1 MTQTIKIKRSTSAAS
16 PTALANGELAYSA
29 TGGNPH
35 KLFIGRPGGGS
46 GDIDAIGGAYYTALI
61 DAATNANTASAIVKR
76 DGSGNFAAGTI
87 TAALSGNATT
97 ASALASARTIS
108 LAGDVT
114 GSVSFDGSAN
124 ASITATIAANSIA
137 LGTDTT
143 GNYVATVAGTANEI
157 EVSGSGSE
165 TSAVTIGLPAATK
178 VTTSMEVG
186 GADGVTIEDGS
197 VEIKN
202 SGTQSKVD
210 FYCESSNAHYVRLQS
225 PAHSAYSGNVT
236 STLPAVTGTLISSG
250 DTGTV
255 TATMLAATS
264 VSAGSYGS
272 ATAVPVITVDADG
285 RITSASTATASSS
298 LTIAA
303 DSGSADTVAGG
314 ETLTFEGDT
323 GISTVVSNNKITIDL
338 DDTAVTP
345 NSYGSATAIPTFTVD
360 QQGRL
365 TAAGSAAISTN
376 LAVQGDSGTADSIA
390 LGSEVLDIAGGTG
403 ITTTGGSGTSTITV
417 ALDNTAVSAGT
428 FGSTTAIPT
437 FTVDAQGRLT
447 AAGSAAITAGFTLAG
462 DSGSSGIANG
472 DTATVTGGTG
482 VTTAVS
488 GDAVTVSIGQAVA
501 TTSNVTFN
509 NVAVDGTLT
518 SDDIT
523 AANMT
528 ASGNVIVTGNLTV
541 NGTTT
546 SVNSNTVN
554 IGDNIIV
561 LNADETGTPSANAG
575 IEIERGTSTNVLV
588 RYKEAA
594 DRWEFTND
602 GSTYFNIPISTEY
615 DKYTSFTVSDGSNS
629 TAITSAATL
638 TFAAAGGGLSVA
650 ESSGTVTYTIGDAT
664 AAAKGVASFDSGD
677 FTVSSGAVSLTAVDG
692 GTY

>member
-1 MTQTIKIKRSTSAAS
+1 MLLLQ
-16 PTALANGELAYSA
+16 
-29 TGGNPH
+29 
-35 KLFIGRPGGGS
+35 
-46 GDIDAIGGAYYTALI
+46 
-61 DAATNANTASAIVKR
+61 
-76 DGSGNFAAGTI
+76 
-87 TAALSGNATT
+87 
-97 ASALASARTIS
+97 
-108 LAGDVT
+108 
-114 GSVSFDGSAN
+114 
-124 ASITATIAANSIA
+124 
-137 LGTDTT
+137 DTT

-165 TSAVTIGLPAATK
+165 TSAVTIGLPSATK
-178 VTTSMEVG
+178 VTTSLEVG

-202 SGTQSKVD
+202 SGTQSKID
-210 FYCESSNAHYVRLQS
+210 FYCESSNAHYTRLQS
-225 PAHSAYSGNVT
+225 AAHSEYSGNIT
-236 STLPAVTGTLISSG
+236 LTLPTNAGNLVGTG
-250 DTGTV
+250 DTGVV
-255 TATMLAATS
+255 TAGMLASTS

-272 ATAVPVITVDADG
+272 STQIPTFTVDADG
-285 RITSASTATASSS
+285 RLTAAGTAAISTS
-298 LTIAA
+298 LVVAA

-323 GISTVVSNNKITIDL
+323 GITTTVSNNKITIDL

-365 TAAGSAAISTN
+365 TAAGTATISTN
-376 LAVQGDSGTADSIA
+376 LAIQADSGTADSIA
-390 LGSEVLDIAGGTG
+390 LGSETLDIAGGTG
-403 ITTTGGSGTSTITV
+403 LTTTAGSGTSTVTV
-417 ALDNTAVSAGT
+417 ALDNTAVSAGSY
-428 FGSTTAIPT
+428 GSTTAIPT

-447 AAGSAAITAGFTLAG
+447 AAGTAAITAGFTLAG
-462 DSGSSGIANG
+462 DSGTSGIANG
-472 DTATVTGGTG
+472 DTATVSGGTG

-488 GDAVTVSIGQAVA
+488 GDEVTISIGQAVA

-546 SVNSNTVN
+546 TVNSNTVN

-561 LNADETGTPSANAG
+561 LNSDETGTPSANAG

-588 RYKEAA
+588 RYKEAS

-615 DKYTSFTVSDGSNS
+615 DKYTSFTVSDGSNT

-638 TFAAAGGGLSVA
+638 TFAASGGGLSVA

-664 AAAKGVASFDSGD
+664 AASKGVASFDSSD
-677 FTVSSGAVSLTAVDG
+677 FTVSSGAVSLALVDG

>member
-124 ASITATIAANSIA
+124 ASITTTIAANSIA

-143 GNYVATVAGTANEI
+143 GSYVADLTAGEGI
-157 EVSGSGSE
+157 DVSGGGGENATITISAEDATETNKGVATFDGTDFTVTSGDVTLNAERVQDIVGAMVSSNTE
-165 TSAVTIGLPAATK
+165 TGLAVAYQD
-178 VTTSMEVG
+178 
-186 GADGVTIEDGS
+186 ADGTLDFALS
-197 VEIKN
+197 A
-202 SGTQSKVD
+202 SG
-210 FYCESSNAHYVRLQS
+210 
-225 PAHSAYSGNVT
+225 
-236 STLPAVTGTLISSG
+236 
-250 DTGTV
+250 
-255 TATMLAATS
+255 
-264 VSAGSYGS
+264 VSAGSYGG
-272 ATAVPVITVDADG
+272 ATAVPVIAVGADG
-285 RITSASTATASSS
+285 RITGISTASVSTS
-298 LTIAA
+298 LVVAA
-303 DSGSADTVAGG
+303 DSGSDDTVAGG

-345 NSYGSATAIPTFTVD
+345 NSYGSATSIPTFTVD

-365 TAAGSAAISTN
+365 TAAGSATISTS
-376 LAVQGDSGTADSIA
+376 LGVQADAGTADSIA
-390 LGSEVLDIAGGTG
+390 LGSETLDIAGGTG
-403 ITTTGGSGTSTITV
+403 LTTTAGSGTNTVTV
-417 ALDNTAVSAGT
+417 ALDNTAVSAGS

-447 AAGSAAITAGFTLAG
+447 AAGTAAVTAGFTLAG
-462 DSGSSGIANG
+462 DSGTSGIANG
-472 DTATVTGGTG
+472 DTATVSGGTG

-488 GDAVTVSIGQAVA
+488 GDEVTVSIGQAVA

-546 SVNSNTVN
+546 TVNSNTVN

-561 LNADETGTPSANAG
+561 LNSDETGTPSANAG

-638 TFAAAGGGLSVA
+638 TFAASGGGLSVA

-664 AAAKGVASFDSGD
+664 SAAKGVASFDSGD

>member
-1 MTQTIKIKRSTSAAS
+1 MVQTIKIKRSTSAAS

-124 ASITATIAANSIA
+124 ASITTTIAANSIA

-250 DTGTV
+250 DTATV
-255 TATMLAATS
+255 TATMLAPTS

-285 RITSASTATASSS
+285 RLTSVSTATASSS

-338 DDTAVTP
+338 DNTAVTP

-365 TAAGSAAISTN
+365 TAAGSAAISTS

-390 LGSEVLDIAGGTG
+390 LASETLDIAGGTG
-403 ITTTGGSGTSTITV
+403 LSTTGGSGTSTITV
-417 ALDNTAVSAGT
+417 ALDNTAVTPGSY
-428 FGSTTAIPT
+428 GSTTAIPT
-437 FTVDAQGRLT
+437 FTVDQQGRLT
-447 AAGSAAITAGFTLAG
+447 AAGTAAVTAGFTLAG
-462 DSGSSGIANG
+462 DSGTSGIANG
-472 DTATVTGGTG
+472 DTATVSGGTG

-488 GDAVTVSIGQAVA
+488 GDEVTVSIGQAVA

-546 SVNSNTVN
+546 TVNSNTVN

-561 LNADETGTPSANAG
+561 LNSDETGTPSANAG
-575 IEIERGTSTNVLV
+575 IEVERGTSTNVLV

-615 DKYTSFTVSDGSNS
+615 DKYTSFTVSDGSNT

-638 TFAAAGGGLSVA
+638 TFAASGGGLSVA

-664 AAAKGVASFDSGD
+664 AASKGVASFDSGD

>member
-124 ASITATIAANSIA
+124 ASITTTIAANSIA

-178 VTTSMEVG
+178 VTTSVEVG

-197 VEIKN
+197 VAIKN

-210 FYCESSNAHYVRLQS
+210 FYCESSNAHYTRLQS
-225 PAHSAYSGNVT
+225 AAHSAYSGNIT
-236 STLPAVTGTLISSG
+236 LTLPTNAGNLVSTG
-250 DTGTV
+250 DTGVV
-255 TATMLAATS
+255 TAGMLASTS

-272 ATAVPVITVDADG
+272 STQVPTFTVDADG
-285 RITSASTATASSS
+285 RLTAAGTAAISTS
-298 LTIAA
+298 LVVAA

-323 GISTVVSNNKITIDL
+323 GITTTVSNNKISIDL

-345 NSYGSATAIPTFTVD
+345 NSYGSATAVPTFTVD

-365 TAAGSAAISTN
+365 TAAGTATISTN
-376 LAVQGDSGTADSIA
+376 LAIQADSGTADSIA
-390 LGSEVLDIAGGTG
+390 LGSETLDIAGGTG
-403 ITTTGGSGTSTITV
+403 LTTTAGSGTSTVTV
-417 ALDNTAVSAGT
+417 ALDNTAVSAGSY
-428 FGSTTAIPT
+428 GGTTAIPT

-462 DSGSSGIANG
+462 DSGTSGIANG
-472 DTATVTGGTG
+472 DTATVSGGTG

-488 GDAVTVSIGQAVA
+488 GDEVTVSIGQAVA

-546 SVNSNTVN
+546 TVNSNTVN

-561 LNADETGTPSANAG
+561 LNSDETGTPSANAG

-638 TFAAAGGGLSVA
+638 TFAASGGGLSVA

-677 FTVSSGAVSLTAVDG
+677 FTVTSGAVSLTAVDG

>member
-61 DAATNANTASAIVKR
+61 DAATNGNTASAIVKR
-76 DGSGNFAAGTI
+76 DGSGDFAAGTI

-285 RITSASTATASSS
+285 RLTSVSTATASSS

-403 ITTTGGSGTSTITV
+403 LTTTGGSGTSTITV

-588 RYKEAA
+588 RYKEST

-602 GSTYFNIPISTEY
+602 GSTYFNIPLSTEY

>member
-143 GNYVATVAGTANEI
+143 GSYVADLTAGEGI
-157 EVSGSGSE
+157 DVSGGGGENATITISAEDATETNKGVATFDGTDFTVTSGDVTLNAERVQDIVGAMVSSNTE
-165 TSAVTIGLPAATK
+165 TGLAVAYQD
-178 VTTSMEVG
+178 
-186 GADGVTIEDGS
+186 ADGTLDFALS
-197 VEIKN
+197 A
-202 SGTQSKVD
+202 SG
-210 FYCESSNAHYVRLQS
+210 
-225 PAHSAYSGNVT
+225 
-236 STLPAVTGTLISSG
+236 
-250 DTGTV
+250 
-255 TATMLAATS
+255 
-264 VSAGSYGS
+264 VSAGSYGG
-272 ATAVPVITVDADG
+272 ATAVPVIAVGADG
-285 RITSASTATASSS
+285 RITGLSTASVSTS
-298 LTIAA
+298 LVVAA
-303 DSGSADTVAGG
+303 DSGSDDTVAGG

-345 NSYGSATAIPTFTVD
+345 NSYGSATSIPTFTVD

-365 TAAGSAAISTN
+365 TAAGSATISTS
-376 LAVQGDSGTADSIA
+376 LGVQADAGTADSIA
-390 LGSEVLDIAGGTG
+390 LGSETLDIAGGTG
-403 ITTTGGSGTSTITV
+403 LTTTAGSGTNTVTV
-417 ALDNTAVSAGT
+417 ALDNTAVSAGS

-462 DSGSSGIANG
+462 DSGTSGIANG
-472 DTATVTGGTG
+472 DTATVSGGTG

-488 GDAVTVSIGQAVA
+488 GDEVTVSIGQAVA

-546 SVNSNTVN
+546 TVNSNTVN

-561 LNADETGTPSANAG
+561 LNSDETGTPSANAG

-588 RYKEAA
+588 RYKEAT

-638 TFAAAGGGLSVA
+638 TFAASGGGLSVA

-664 AAAKGVASFDSGD
+664 SAAKGVASFDSGD

>member
-97 ASALASARTIS
+97 ASALATARTIS

-236 STLPAVTGTLISSG
+236 STLPAVTGTLVSTG
-250 DTGTV
+250 DTATV
-255 TATMLAATS
+255 TAAMLAPTS

-285 RITSASTATASSS
+285 RLTSVSTATASSS

-390 LGSEVLDIAGGTG
+390 LGSETLDIAGGTG
-403 ITTTGGSGTSTITV
+403 LTTTGGSGTSTITV
-417 ALDNTAVSAGT
+417 ALDNTAVSAGS

-546 SVNSNTVN
+546 TVNSNTVN

-561 LNADETGTPSANAG
+561 LNSDETGTPSANAG

-677 FTVSSGAVSLTAVDG
+677 FTVTSGAVSLTAVDG

>member
-1 MTQTIKIKRSTSAAS
+1 MVQTIKIKRSTSAAS

-124 ASITATIAANSIA
+124 ASITTTIAANSIA

-250 DTGTV
+250 DTATV
-255 TATMLAATS
+255 TATMLAPTS

-285 RITSASTATASSS
+285 RLTAVSTATASSS

-365 TAAGSAAISTN
+365 TAAGSAAISTS

-390 LGSEVLDIAGGTG
+390 LASETLDIAGGTG
-403 ITTTGGSGTSTITV
+403 LTTTGGSGTSTITV
-417 ALDNTAVSAGT
+417 ALDNTAVTPGSY
-428 FGSTTAIPT
+428 GSTTAIPT
-437 FTVDAQGRLT
+437 FTVDQQGRLT
-447 AAGSAAITAGFTLAG
+447 AAGTAAITAGFTLAG
-462 DSGSSGIANG
+462 DSGTSGIANG
-472 DTATVTGGTG
+472 DTATVSGGTG

-488 GDAVTVSIGQAVA
+488 GDEVTVSIGQAVA

-546 SVNSNTVN
+546 TVNSNTVN

-561 LNADETGTPSANAG
+561 LNSDETGTPSENAG

-588 RYKEAA
+588 RYKEAT

-615 DKYTSFTVSDGSNS
+615 DKYTSFTVSDGSNT

-638 TFAAAGGGLSVA
+638 TFAASGGGLSVA

-664 AAAKGVASFDSGD
+664 AASKGVASFDSGD

>member
-61 DAATNANTASAIVKR
+61 DAATNANTSSAIVKR

-143 GNYVATVAGTANEI
+143 GSYVADLTAGEGI
-157 EVSGSGSE
+157 DVSGGGGENATITISAEDATETNKGVATFDGTDFTVTSGDVTLNAERVQDIVGAMVSSNTE
-165 TSAVTIGLPAATK
+165 TGLAVAYQD
-178 VTTSMEVG
+178 
-186 GADGVTIEDGS
+186 ADGTLDFALS
-197 VEIKN
+197 A
-202 SGTQSKVD
+202 SG
-210 FYCESSNAHYVRLQS
+210 
-225 PAHSAYSGNVT
+225 
-236 STLPAVTGTLISSG
+236 
-250 DTGTV
+250 
-255 TATMLAATS
+255 
-264 VSAGSYGS
+264 VSAGSYGG
-272 ATAVPVITVDADG
+272 ATAVPVIAVGADG
-285 RITSASTATASSS
+285 RITGISTASVSTS
-298 LTIAA
+298 LVVAA
-303 DSGSADTVAGG
+303 DSGSDDTVAGG

-345 NSYGSATAIPTFTVD
+345 NSYGSATSIPTFTVD

-365 TAAGSAAISTN
+365 TAAGSATISTS
-376 LAVQGDSGTADSIA
+376 LGVQADAGTADSIA
-390 LGSEVLDIAGGTG
+390 LGSETLDIAGGTG
-403 ITTTGGSGTSTITV
+403 LTTTAGSGTNTVTV
-417 ALDNTAVSAGT
+417 ALDNTAVSAGS

-447 AAGSAAITAGFTLAG
+447 AAGTAAVTAGFTLAG
-462 DSGSSGIANG
+462 DSGTSGIANG
-472 DTATVTGGTG
+472 DTATVSGGTG

-488 GDAVTVSIGQAVA
+488 GDEVTVSIGQAVA

-546 SVNSNTVN
+546 TVNSNTVN

-561 LNADETGTPSANAG
+561 LNSDETGTPSANAG

-638 TFAAAGGGLSVA
+638 TFAASGGGLSVA

-664 AAAKGVASFDSGD
+664 SAAKGVASFDSGD

>member
-124 ASITATIAANSIA
+124 ASITTTIAANSIA

-143 GNYVATVAGTANEI
+143 GSYVADLTAGEGI
-157 EVSGSGSE
+157 DVSGGGGENATITISAEDATETNKGVATFDGTDFTVTSGDVTLNAERVQDIVGAMVSSNTE
-165 TSAVTIGLPAATK
+165 TGLAVAYQD
-178 VTTSMEVG
+178 
-186 GADGVTIEDGS
+186 ADGTLDFALS
-197 VEIKN
+197 A
-202 SGTQSKVD
+202 SG
-210 FYCESSNAHYVRLQS
+210 
-225 PAHSAYSGNVT
+225 
-236 STLPAVTGTLISSG
+236 
-250 DTGTV
+250 
-255 TATMLAATS
+255 
-264 VSAGSYGS
+264 VSAGSYGG
-272 ATAVPVITVDADG
+272 ATAVPVIAVGADG
-285 RITSASTATASSS
+285 RITGISTASVSTS
-298 LTIAA
+298 LVVAA

-345 NSYGSATAIPTFTVD
+345 NSYGSATSIPTFTVD

-365 TAAGSAAISTN
+365 TAAGSATISTS
-376 LAVQGDSGTADSIA
+376 LGVQADAGTADSIA
-390 LGSEVLDIAGGTG
+390 LGSETLDIAGGTG
-403 ITTTGGSGTSTITV
+403 LTTTAGSGTNTVTV
-417 ALDNTAVSAGT
+417 ALDNTAVSAGS

-462 DSGSSGIANG
+462 DSGTSGIANG
-472 DTATVTGGTG
+472 DTATVSGGTG

-488 GDAVTVSIGQAVA
+488 GDEVTVSIGQAVA

-509 NVAVDGTLT
+509 NVAVDGPLT

-546 SVNSNTVN
+546 TVNSNTVN

-561 LNADETGTPSANAG
+561 LNSDETGTPSANAG

>member
-1 MTQTIKIKRSTSAAS
+1 MVQTIKIKRSTSAAS

-124 ASITATIAANSIA
+124 ASITTTIAANSIA

-236 STLPAVTGTLISSG
+236 CTLPAVTGTLISSG
-250 DTGTV
+250 DTATV
-255 TATMLAATS
+255 TATMLAPTS

-285 RITSASTATASSS
+285 RLTAVSTATASSS

-365 TAAGSAAISTN
+365 TAAGSAAISTS

-390 LGSEVLDIAGGTG
+390 LASETLDIAGGTG
-403 ITTTGGSGTSTITV
+403 LTTTGGSGTSTITV
-417 ALDNTAVSAGT
+417 ALDNTAVTPGSY
-428 FGSTTAIPT
+428 GSTTAIPT
-437 FTVDAQGRLT
+437 FTVDQQGRLT
-447 AAGSAAITAGFTLAG
+447 AAGTAAVTAGFTLAG
-462 DSGSSGIANG
+462 DSGTSGIANG
-472 DTATVTGGTG
+472 DTATVSGGTG

-488 GDAVTVSIGQAVA
+488 GDEVTVSIGQAVA

-546 SVNSNTVN
+546 TVNSNTVN

-561 LNADETGTPSANAG
+561 LNSDETGTPSANAG

-615 DKYTSFTVSDGSNS
+615 DKYTSFTVSDGSNT

-638 TFAAAGGGLSVA
+638 TFAASGGGLSVA

-664 AAAKGVASFDSGD
+664 AASKGVASFDSGD

>member
-124 ASITATIAANSIA
+124 ASITTTIAANSIA

-285 RITSASTATASSS
+285 RLTSVSTATASSS

-338 DDTAVTP
+338 DNTAVTP

-365 TAAGSAAISTN
+365 TAAGSAAISTS

-390 LGSEVLDIAGGTG
+390 LASETLDIAGGTG
-403 ITTTGGSGTSTITV
+403 LSTTGGSGTSTITV
-417 ALDNTAVSAGT
+417 ALDNTAVTPGSY
-428 FGSTTAIPT
+428 GSTTAIPT
-437 FTVDAQGRLT
+437 FTVDQQGRLT
-447 AAGSAAITAGFTLAG
+447 ASGTAAITAGFTLAG
-462 DSGSSGIANG
+462 DSGTSGIANG

-509 NVAVDGTLT
+509 NVEVDGTLT

-546 SVNSNTVN
+546 TVNSNTVN

-561 LNADETGTPSANAG
+561 LNSDETGTPSANAG

-588 RYKEAA
+588 RYKEAT

-602 GSTYFNIPISTEY
+602 GSTYFNIPLSTEY
-615 DKYTSFTVSDGSNS
+615 DKYTSFTVSDGSNT

-638 TFAAAGGGLSVA
+638 TFAASGGGLSVA

>member
-124 ASITATIAANSIA
+124 ASITTTIAANSIA

-143 GNYVATVAGTANEI
+143 GSYVADLTAGEGI
-157 EVSGSGSE
+157 DVSGGGGENATITISAEDATETNKGVATFDGTDFTVTSGDVTLNAERVQDIVGAMVSSNTE
-165 TSAVTIGLPAATK
+165 TGLAVAYQD
-178 VTTSMEVG
+178 
-186 GADGVTIEDGS
+186 ADGTLDFALS
-197 VEIKN
+197 A
-202 SGTQSKVD
+202 SG
-210 FYCESSNAHYVRLQS
+210 
-225 PAHSAYSGNVT
+225 
-236 STLPAVTGTLISSG
+236 
-250 DTGTV
+250 
-255 TATMLAATS
+255 
-264 VSAGSYGS
+264 VSAGSYGG
-272 ATAVPVITVDADG
+272 ATAVPVIAVGADG
-285 RITSASTATASSS
+285 RITGISTASVSTS
-298 LTIAA
+298 LVVAA
-303 DSGSADTVAGG
+303 DSGSDDTVAGG

-345 NSYGSATAIPTFTVD
+345 NSYGSATSIPTFTVD

-365 TAAGSAAISTN
+365 TAAGSATISTS
-376 LAVQGDSGTADSIA
+376 LGVQADAGTADSIA
-390 LGSEVLDIAGGTG
+390 LGSETLDIAGGTG
-403 ITTTGGSGTSTITV
+403 LTTTAGSGTNTVTV
-417 ALDNTAVSAGT
+417 ALDNTAVSAGS

-462 DSGSSGIANG
+462 DSGTSGIANG
-472 DTATVTGGTG
+472 DTATVSGGTG

-488 GDAVTVSIGQAVA
+488 GDEVTVSIGQAVA

-546 SVNSNTVN
+546 TVNSNTVN

-561 LNADETGTPSANAG
+561 LNSDETGTPSANAG

-638 TFAAAGGGLSVA
+638 TFAASGGGLSVA

>member
-165 TSAVTIGLPAATK
+165 TSAVTIGLPSATK
-178 VTTSMEVG
+178 VTTSLEVG

-403 ITTTGGSGTSTITV
+403 LTTTGGSGTSTITV

>member
-29 TGGNPH
+29 TSGGAH

-46 GDIDAIGGAYYTALI
+46 GDIDAIGGKYYTALV

-76 DGSGNFAAGTI
+76 DGSGNFSAGTI
-87 TAALSGNATT
+87 TAALTGNAST
-97 ASALASARTIS
+97 ASALATARAIALT
-108 LAGDVT
+108 GDVT
-114 GSVSFDGSAN
+114 GTVNFDGSAGV
-124 ASITATIAANSIA
+124 SIATTIAANSIA

-143 GNYVATVAGTANEI
+143 GAYVADLTAGEGI
-157 EVSGSGSE
+157 DVSG
-165 TSAVTIGLPAATK
+165 
-178 VTTSMEVG
+178 G
-186 GADGVTIEDGS
+186 GAENATITISAEDATETNKGVATFDGTDFTVTSGDVTLNAERVQDIVGAMVSSNTETGLGVTYEDS
-197 VEIKN
+197 
-202 SGTQSKVD
+202 D
-210 FYCESSNAHYVRLQS
+210 
-225 PAHSAYSGNVT
+225 
-236 STLPAVTGTLISSG
+236 GTL
-250 DTGTV
+250 DF
-255 TATMLAATS
+255 ALAAS
-264 VSAGSYGS
+264 GVSAGSYGS
-272 ATAVPVITVDADG
+272 SSAVPIITIGADG
-285 RITSASTATASSS
+285 RITAASTSTVSTSI
-298 LTIAA
+298 LIAA
-303 DSGSADTVAGG
+303 DSGSTDTVAGG
-314 ETLTFEGDT
+314 ETITFEGDT

-345 NSYGSATAIPTFTVD
+345 ASYGSATAIPTFTVD

-403 ITTTGGSGTSTITV
+403 LTTTGGSGTSTITV

-546 SVNSNTVN
+546 TVNSNTVN

-561 LNADETGTPSANAG
+561 LNSDETGTPSANAG

-588 RYKEAA
+588 RYKEST

-602 GSTYFNIPISTEY
+602 GSTYFNIPLSTEY

-664 AAAKGVASFDSGD
+664 SGAKGVASFDSGD
-677 FTVSSGAVSLTAVDG
+677 FTVSSGAVSLAAVDG

>member
-1 MTQTIKIKRSTSAAS
+1 MVQTIKIKRSTSTAT

-29 TGGNPH
+29 TSGGQH

-87 TAALSGNATT
+87 TAALSGNAST
-97 ASALASARTIS
+97 ASALASARTIA
-108 LAGDVT
+108 LTGDVT

-124 ASITATIAANSIA
+124 ASISTTIAANSIA

-165 TSAVTIGLPAATK
+165 TASVTIGLPAATK
-178 VTTSMEVG
+178 VTTSLEVG

-202 SGTQSKVD
+202 SGTQSKID
-210 FYCESSNAHYVRLQS
+210 FYCESSNAHYTRLQS
-225 PAHSAYSGNVT
+225 AAHSAYSGNIT
-236 STLPAVTGTLISSG
+236 LTLPTNAGNLVSTG
-250 DTGTV
+250 DTGVV
-255 TATMLAATS
+255 TAGMLASTS
-264 VSAGSYGS
+264 VTAGSYGS
-272 ATAVPVITVDADG
+272 STQVPTFTVDADG
-285 RITSASTATASSS
+285 RLTAAGTAAISTS
-298 LTIAA
+298 LVVAA

-323 GISTVVSNNKITIDL
+323 GITTTVSNNKISIDL
-338 DDTAVTP
+338 DDTSVTAG
-345 NSYGSATAIPTFTVD
+345 SYGSATAVPTFTVDGQGRLTAAGTATISQSLAIQADSGTADSIALGSETLDIAGGTGITSSSAANSSTVTLTLDNTAVTPGSYGSTTAIPTFTVD

-365 TAAGSAAISTN
+365 T
-376 LAVQGDSGTADSIA
+376 
-390 LGSEVLDIAGGTG
+390 
-403 ITTTGGSGTSTITV
+403 
-417 ALDNTAVSAGT
+417 SAGT
-428 FGSTTAIPT
+428 
-437 FTVDAQGRLT
+437 
-447 AAGSAAITAGFTLAG
+447 AAITAGFTLAG
-462 DSGSSGIANG
+462 DSGTSGIANG
-472 DTATVTGGTG
+472 DTATVSGGTG

-488 GDAVTVSIGQAVA
+488 GDEVTISIGQAVA

-509 NVAVDGTLT
+509 NVQVDGTLS

-546 SVNSNTVN
+546 TVNSNTVA

-561 LNADETGTPSANAG
+561 LNSDETGTPSQNAG
-575 IEIERGTSTNVLV
+575 IEIERGTATNVLI
-588 RYKEAA
+588 RWNETT
-594 DRWEFTND
+594 DRFQFTND
-602 GSTYFNIPISTEY
+602 GSTYFNIPLSTEY

-638 TFAAAGGGLSVA
+638 TFAASGGGLSVA

-664 AAAKGVASFDSGD
+664 AAAKGVASFNSSD

>member
-165 TSAVTIGLPAATK
+165 TSAVTIGLPSATK

-250 DTGTV
+250 DTATV
-255 TATMLAATS
+255 TATMLAPTS

-285 RITSASTATASSS
+285 RLTSVSTATASSS

-338 DDTAVTP
+338 DNTAVTP

-365 TAAGSAAISTN
+365 TAAGSAAISTS

-390 LGSEVLDIAGGTG
+390 LASETLDIAGGTG
-403 ITTTGGSGTSTITV
+403 LSTTGGSGTSTITV
-417 ALDNTAVSAGT
+417 ALDNTAVTPGSY
-428 FGSTTAIPT
+428 GSTTAIPT
-437 FTVDAQGRLT
+437 FTVDQQGRLT
-447 AAGSAAITAGFTLAG
+447 AAGTAAVTAGFTLAG
-462 DSGSSGIANG
+462 DSGTSGIANG
-472 DTATVTGGTG
+472 DTATVSGGTG

-488 GDAVTVSIGQAVA
+488 GDEVTVSIGQAVA

-546 SVNSNTVN
+546 TVNSNTVN

-561 LNADETGTPSANAG
+561 LNSDETGTPSANAG
-575 IEIERGTSTNVLV
+575 IEVERGTSTNVLV

-615 DKYTSFTVSDGSNS
+615 DKYTSFTVSDGSNT

-638 TFAAAGGGLSVA
+638 TFAASGGGLSVA

-664 AAAKGVASFDSGD
+664 AASKGVASFDSGD

>member
-46 GDIDAIGGAYYTALI
+46 GDIDAIGGAYYTGLI

-143 GNYVATVAGTANEI
+143 GNYVADLTAGEGI
-157 EVSGSGSE
+157 DVSGGGSE
-165 TSAVTIGLPAATK
+165 NATITISAEDATETNKGVATFDGTDFTVTSGDVTINAERVQDIVGAMVSSNTETGLAVAYQD
-178 VTTSMEVG
+178 
-186 GADGVTIEDGS
+186 ADGTLDFALS
-197 VEIKN
+197 A
-202 SGTQSKVD
+202 SG
-210 FYCESSNAHYVRLQS
+210 
-225 PAHSAYSGNVT
+225 
-236 STLPAVTGTLISSG
+236 
-250 DTGTV
+250 
-255 TATMLAATS
+255 

-272 ATAVPVITVDADG
+272 ATAVPVIAVGADG
-285 RITSASTATASSS
+285 RITGVSTATASSS

-303 DSGSADTVAGG
+303 DSGSDDTVAGG

-345 NSYGSATAIPTFTVD
+345 NSYGSATSIPTFTVD

-365 TAAGSAAISTN
+365 TAAGSATISTS
-376 LAVQGDSGTADSIA
+376 LGVQADAGTADSIA
-390 LGSEVLDIAGGTG
+390 LGSETLDIAGGTG
-403 ITTTGGSGTSTITV
+403 LTTTAGSGTNTVTV
-417 ALDNTAVSAGT
+417 ALDNTAVSAGS

-447 AAGSAAITAGFTLAG
+447 AAGTAAVTAGFTLAG
-462 DSGSSGIANG
+462 DSGTSGIANG
-472 DTATVTGGTG
+472 DTATVSGGTG

-488 GDAVTVSIGQAVA
+488 GDEVTVSIGQAVA

-546 SVNSNTVN
+546 TVNSNTVN

-561 LNADETGTPSANAG
+561 LNSDETGTPSANAG

-588 RYKEAA
+588 RYKEAT

-602 GSTYFNIPISTEY
+602 GSTYFNIPLSTEY
-615 DKYTSFTVSDGSNS
+615 DKYTSFTVSDGSNT

-638 TFAAAGGGLSVA
+638 TFAASGGGLSVA

-664 AAAKGVASFDSGD
+664 SAAKGVASFDSGD

>member
-61 DAATNANTASAIVKR
+61 DAATNANTSSAIVKR

-124 ASITATIAANSIA
+124 ASITTTIAANSIA

-143 GNYVATVAGTANEI
+143 GSYVADLTAGEGI
-157 EVSGSGSE
+157 DVSGGGGENATITISAEDATETNKGVATFDGTDFTVTSGDVTLNAERVQDIVGAMVSSNTE
-165 TSAVTIGLPAATK
+165 TGLAVAYQD
-178 VTTSMEVG
+178 
-186 GADGVTIEDGS
+186 ADGTLDFALS
-197 VEIKN
+197 A
-202 SGTQSKVD
+202 SG
-210 FYCESSNAHYVRLQS
+210 
-225 PAHSAYSGNVT
+225 
-236 STLPAVTGTLISSG
+236 
-250 DTGTV
+250 
-255 TATMLAATS
+255 
-264 VSAGSYGS
+264 VSAGSYGG
-272 ATAVPVITVDADG
+272 ATAVPVIAVGADG
-285 RITSASTATASSS
+285 RITGLSTASVSTS
-298 LTIAA
+298 LVVAA
-303 DSGSADTVAGG
+303 DSGSDDTVAGG

-345 NSYGSATAIPTFTVD
+345 NSYGSATSIPTFTVD

-365 TAAGSAAISTN
+365 TAAGSATISTS
-376 LAVQGDSGTADSIA
+376 LGVQADAGTADSIA
-390 LGSEVLDIAGGTG
+390 LGSETLDIAGGTG
-403 ITTTGGSGTSTITV
+403 LTTTAGSGTNTVTV
-417 ALDNTAVSAGT
+417 ALDNTAVSAGS

-462 DSGSSGIANG
+462 DSGTSGIANG
-472 DTATVTGGTG
+472 DTATVSGGTG

-488 GDAVTVSIGQAVA
+488 GDEVTVSIGQAVA

-546 SVNSNTVN
+546 TVNSNTVN

-561 LNADETGTPSANAG
+561 LNSDETGTPSANAG

-638 TFAAAGGGLSVA
+638 TFAASGGGLSVA

>member
-1 MTQTIKIKRSTSAAS
+1 MTQTIKIKRSTSTAT

-29 TGGNPH
+29 TSGGAH

-46 GDIDAIGGAYYTALI
+46 GDIDAIGGAFYTALL

-87 TAALSGNATT
+87 TAALTGNAST
-97 ASALASARTIS
+97 ASALATARTIA
-108 LAGDVT
+108 LTGDVT

-124 ASITATIAANSIA
+124 ASISTAIAANGIA

-165 TSAVTIGLPAATK
+165 TAAVTIGLPSDTK
-178 VTTSMEVG
+178 VTTSLEVG
-186 GADGVTIEDGS
+186 GSNGVTIEDGS
-197 VEIKN
+197 IGIKN
-202 SGTQSKVD
+202 AGTESKID
-210 FYCESSNAHYVRLQS
+210 FYCESNNAHYVRLQA
-225 PAHSAYSGNVT
+225 PAHSAFSGNP
-236 STLPAVTGTLISSG
+236 TLVLSPNAGNIISSG

-255 TATMLAATS
+255 TAQMLAATS

-285 RITSASTATASSS
+285 RITSASTATVSTS
-298 LTIAA
+298 LVLAA
-303 DSGSADTVAGG
+303 DSGSNDTVAGG
-314 ETLTFEGDT
+314 ETITFEGDT
-323 GISTVVSNNKITIDL
+323 GISTTVSNNKISIDL

-365 TAAGSAAISTN
+365 TAAGTATISTS
-376 LAVQGDSGTADSIA
+376 LAIQADSGTADSIA
-390 LGSEVLDIAGGTG
+390 LGSETLDIAGGTG
-403 ITTTGGSGTSTITV
+403 ITTSAANNSNTV
-417 ALDNTAVSAGT
+417 TVTMDNTAVTAGSY
-428 FGSTTAIPT
+428 GSTTAIPT

-447 AAGSAAITAGFTLAG
+447 AAGTAAITAGFTLAG

-472 DTATVTGGTG
+472 DTATVSGGTG

-488 GDAVTVSIGQAVA
+488 GDEVTVSIGQAVA

-509 NVAVDGTLT
+509 NVQVDGTLS

-523 AANMT
+523 AANVT
-528 ASGNVIVTGNLTV
+528 TSGNVIVTGNLTV

-546 SVNSNTVN
+546 TVNSNTVA

-561 LNADETGTPSANAG
+561 LNSDETGTPSQNAG
-575 IEIERGTSTNVLV
+575 IEIERGTATNVLI
-588 RYKEAA
+588 RWNETT
-594 DRWEFTND
+594 DRFQFTND
-602 GSTYFNIPISTEY
+602 GSTYFNIPLSTEY
-615 DKYTSFTVSDGSNS
+615 DKYTSFTVSDGSNT

-677 FTVSSGAVSLTAVDG
+677 FTVSSGAVSLAAVDG
-692 GTY
+692 GTF

>member
-143 GNYVATVAGTANEI
+143 GSYVADLTAGEGI
-157 EVSGSGSE
+157 DVSGGGGENATITISAEDATETNKGVATFDGTDFTVTSGDVTLNAERVQDIVGAMVSSNTE
-165 TSAVTIGLPAATK
+165 TGLAVAYQD
-178 VTTSMEVG
+178 
-186 GADGVTIEDGS
+186 ADGTLDFALS
-197 VEIKN
+197 A
-202 SGTQSKVD
+202 SG
-210 FYCESSNAHYVRLQS
+210 
-225 PAHSAYSGNVT
+225 
-236 STLPAVTGTLISSG
+236 
-250 DTGTV
+250 
-255 TATMLAATS
+255 
-264 VSAGSYGS
+264 VSAGSYGG
-272 ATAVPVITVDADG
+272 ATAVPVIAVGADG
-285 RITSASTATASSS
+285 RITGISTASVSTS
-298 LTIAA
+298 LVVAA
-303 DSGSADTVAGG
+303 DSGSDDTVAGG

-345 NSYGSATAIPTFTVD
+345 NSYGSATSIPTFTVD

-365 TAAGSAAISTN
+365 TAAGSATISTS
-376 LAVQGDSGTADSIA
+376 LGVQADAGTADSIA
-390 LGSEVLDIAGGTG
+390 LGSETLDIAGGTG
-403 ITTTGGSGTSTITV
+403 LTTTAGSGTNTVTV
-417 ALDNTAVSAGT
+417 ALDNTAVSAGS

-462 DSGSSGIANG
+462 DSGTSGIANG
-472 DTATVTGGTG
+472 DTATVSGGTG

-488 GDAVTVSIGQAVA
+488 GDEVTVSIGQAVA

-546 SVNSNTVN
+546 TVNSNTVN

-561 LNADETGTPSANAG
+561 LNSDETGTPSANAG

-638 TFAAAGGGLSVA
+638 TFAASGGGLSVA

-664 AAAKGVASFDSGD
+664 ASAKGVASFDSGD

>member
-124 ASITATIAANSIA
+124 ASITTTIAANSIA

-143 GNYVATVAGTANEI
+143 GSYVADLTAGEGI
-157 EVSGSGSE
+157 DVSGGGGENATITISAEDATETNKGVATFDGTDFTVTSGDVTLNAERVQDIVGAMVSSNTE
-165 TSAVTIGLPAATK
+165 TGLAVAYQD
-178 VTTSMEVG
+178 
-186 GADGVTIEDGS
+186 ADGTLDFALS
-197 VEIKN
+197 A
-202 SGTQSKVD
+202 SG
-210 FYCESSNAHYVRLQS
+210 
-225 PAHSAYSGNVT
+225 
-236 STLPAVTGTLISSG
+236 
-250 DTGTV
+250 
-255 TATMLAATS
+255 
-264 VSAGSYGS
+264 VSAGSYGG
-272 ATAVPVITVDADG
+272 ATAVPVIAVGADG
-285 RITSASTATASSS
+285 RITGISTASVSTS
-298 LTIAA
+298 LVVAA

-345 NSYGSATAIPTFTVD
+345 NSYGSATSIPTFTVD

-365 TAAGSAAISTN
+365 TAAGSATISTS
-376 LAVQGDSGTADSIA
+376 LGVQADAGTADSIA
-390 LGSEVLDIAGGTG
+390 LGSETLDIAGGTG
-403 ITTTGGSGTSTITV
+403 LTTTAGSGTNTVTV
-417 ALDNTAVSAGT
+417 ALDNTAVSAGS

-462 DSGSSGIANG
+462 DSGTSGIANG
-472 DTATVTGGTG
+472 DTATVSGGTG

-488 GDAVTVSIGQAVA
+488 GDEVTVSIGQAVA

-546 SVNSNTVN
+546 TVNSNTVN

-561 LNADETGTPSANAG
+561 LNSDETGTPSANAG

>member
-76 DGSGNFAAGTI
+76 DGSGNFAAGTV

-124 ASITATIAANSIA
+124 ASITTTIAANSIA

-143 GNYVATVAGTANEI
+143 GSYVADLTAGEGI
-157 EVSGSGSE
+157 DVSGGGGENATITISAEDATETNKGVATFDGTDFTVTSGDVTLNAERVQDIVGAMVSSNTE
-165 TSAVTIGLPAATK
+165 TGLAVAYQD
-178 VTTSMEVG
+178 
-186 GADGVTIEDGS
+186 ADGTLDFALS
-197 VEIKN
+197 A
-202 SGTQSKVD
+202 SG
-210 FYCESSNAHYVRLQS
+210 
-225 PAHSAYSGNVT
+225 
-236 STLPAVTGTLISSG
+236 
-250 DTGTV
+250 
-255 TATMLAATS
+255 
-264 VSAGSYGS
+264 VSAGSYGG
-272 ATAVPVITVDADG
+272 ATAVPVIAVGADG
-285 RITSASTATASSS
+285 RITGISTASVSTS
-298 LTIAA
+298 LVVAA
-303 DSGSADTVAGG
+303 DSGSDDTVAGG

-345 NSYGSATAIPTFTVD
+345 NSYGSATSIPTFTVD

-365 TAAGSAAISTN
+365 TAAGSATISTS
-376 LAVQGDSGTADSIA
+376 LGVQADAGTADSIA
-390 LGSEVLDIAGGTG
+390 LGSETLDIAGGTG
-403 ITTTGGSGTSTITV
+403 LTTTAGSGTNTVTV
-417 ALDNTAVSAGT
+417 ALDNTAVSAGS

-462 DSGSSGIANG
+462 DSGTSGIANG
-472 DTATVTGGTG
+472 DTATVSGGTG

-488 GDAVTVSIGQAVA
+488 GDEVTVSIGQAVA

-546 SVNSNTVN
+546 TVNSNTVN

-561 LNADETGTPSANAG
+561 LNSDETGTPSANAG

-638 TFAAAGGGLSVA
+638 TFAASGGGLSVA

-664 AAAKGVASFDSGD
+664 ASAKGVASFDSGD

>member
-61 DAATNANTASAIVKR
+61 DAATNANTSSAIVKR

-124 ASITATIAANSIA
+124 ASITTTIAANSIA

-143 GNYVATVAGTANEI
+143 GSYVADLTAGEGI
-157 EVSGSGSE
+157 DVSGGGGENATITISAEDATETNKGVATFDGTDFTVTSGDVTLNAERVQDIVGAMVSSNTE
-165 TSAVTIGLPAATK
+165 TGLAVAYQD
-178 VTTSMEVG
+178 
-186 GADGVTIEDGS
+186 ADGTLDFALS
-197 VEIKN
+197 A
-202 SGTQSKVD
+202 SG
-210 FYCESSNAHYVRLQS
+210 
-225 PAHSAYSGNVT
+225 
-236 STLPAVTGTLISSG
+236 
-250 DTGTV
+250 
-255 TATMLAATS
+255 
-264 VSAGSYGS
+264 VSAGSYGG
-272 ATAVPVITVDADG
+272 ATAVPVIAVGADG
-285 RITSASTATASSS
+285 RITGLSTASVSTS
-298 LTIAA
+298 LVVAA

-345 NSYGSATAIPTFTVD
+345 NSYGSATSIPTFTVD

-365 TAAGSAAISTN
+365 TAAGSATISTS
-376 LAVQGDSGTADSIA
+376 LGVQADAGTADSIA
-390 LGSEVLDIAGGTG
+390 LGSETLDIAGGTG
-403 ITTTGGSGTSTITV
+403 LTTTAGSGTNTVTV
-417 ALDNTAVSAGT
+417 ALDNTAVSAGS

-447 AAGSAAITAGFTLAG
+447 AAGSVAVTAGFTLAG
-462 DSGSSGIANG
+462 DSGTSGIANG
-472 DTATVTGGTG
+472 DTATVSGGTG

-488 GDAVTVSIGQAVA
+488 GDEVTVSIGQAVA

-546 SVNSNTVN
+546 TVNSNTVN

-561 LNADETGTPSANAG
+561 LNSDETGTPSANAG

-588 RYKEAA
+588 RYKEAT

-638 TFAAAGGGLSVA
+638 TFAASGGGLSVA

>member
-1 MTQTIKIKRSTSAAS
+1 MVQTIKIKRSTSAAS

-124 ASITATIAANSIA
+124 ASITTTIAANSIA

-250 DTGTV
+250 DTATV
-255 TATMLAATS
+255 TATMLAPTS

-285 RITSASTATASSS
+285 RLTSVSTATASSS

-365 TAAGSAAISTN
+365 TAAGSAAISTS

-390 LGSEVLDIAGGTG
+390 LASETLDIAGGTG
-403 ITTTGGSGTSTITV
+403 LSTTGGSGTSTITV
-417 ALDNTAVSAGT
+417 ALDNTAVTPGSY
-428 FGSTTAIPT
+428 GSTTAIPT
-437 FTVDAQGRLT
+437 FTVDQQGRLT
-447 AAGSAAITAGFTLAG
+447 AAGTAAVTAGFTLAG
-462 DSGSSGIANG
+462 DSGTSGIANG
-472 DTATVTGGTG
+472 DTATVSGGTG

-488 GDAVTVSIGQAVA
+488 GDEVTVSIGQAVA

-546 SVNSNTVN
+546 TVNSNTVN

-561 LNADETGTPSANAG
+561 LNSDETGTPSANAG

-588 RYKEAA
+588 RYKEAT

-615 DKYTSFTVSDGSNS
+615 DKYTSFTVSDGSNT

-638 TFAAAGGGLSVA
+638 TFAASGGGLSVA

-664 AAAKGVASFDSGD
+664 AASKGVASFDSGD